1 MLNPTQ
7 NMTNALSFGLLNPFM
22 LASPQRKPADKRT
35 LFDKRR
41 AYDNRSHCC
50 ARGIVTDDQ
59 LKNFVDSQLN
69 FYWMARTK
77 LKSMKDQHCK
87 DISELLGS
95 KEWSK
100 PDNDQVRFR
109 SHRGLTGLYSAVKG
123 WLWPPGRRISNIIF
137 SEIKKKT
144 EGYESKE
151 EDQET
156 DDERLRT
163 MVKSEMKYH
172 PAWSLIMKEKGARK
186 RQVQVFKR
194 FTVRLF
200 CFFVTS

>member
-1 MLNPTQ
+1 
-7 NMTNALSFGLLNPFM
+7 MTNALSFGLLNPFM
-22 LASPQRKPADKRT
+22 LNQPLRKPTDSRT

-59 LKNFVDSQLN
+59 LRNFVDSQLN

-95 KEWSK
+95 DEWTK
-100 PDNDQVRFR
+100 PEKIRFR

-123 WLWPPGRRISNIIF
+123 KIKASGSTSFNNIMLRYQEKNWRLWIERRRPRNWRR
-137 SEIKKKT
+137 KN
-144 EGYESKE
+144 
-151 EDQET
+151 T
-156 DDERLRT
+156 DN
-163 MVKSEMKYH
+163 
-172 PAWSLIMKEKGARK
+172 G
-186 RQVQVFKR
+186 
-194 FTVRLF
+194 
-200 CFFVTS
+200 